1 MPVAVVSEA
10 PTALFAGPVTAAAR
24 DAPAAKTL
32 PGQRERT
39 EILGAQAPE
48 SFADRLSVDQ
58 ALEVRRLLN
67 RFSDSYRRGSLQEL
81 VVLFAPNARTPVGN
95 LLDLHSEYGALF
107 AQSNRRS
114 LEFLAM
120 QWQALPNGIKGVGRF
135 EAALNRRDGRST
147 EASSGQVTV
156 LIEFVD
162 GAPRIA
168 SLAQD
173 VS

>member
-10 PTALFAGPVTAAAR
+10 PFALLAGPITASAR
-24 DAPAAKTL
+24 DAPAAQIL

-48 SFADRLSVDQ
+48 SFADRLSDEQ
-58 ALEVRRLLN
+58 ALAVRRLMN
-67 RFSDSYRRGSLQEL
+67 RFSDSYRRGSVQEL

-95 LLDLHSEYGALF
+95 LLDLHADYGALF

-114 LEFLAM
+114 MEFLAM

-135 EAALNRRDGRST
+135 EAAVNRRDERST